1 LVVINKLEYDKH
13 VLTLL
18 FPNVDIEVIHRI
30 MVNDNKTVLAF
41 IESSEVKVTDQQKES
56 VIALMGYYGSNVFN
70 SNRSAPDNGN
80 KQHDQEE
87 TGQIVL
93 VELKPVQ
100 SSNIKSIAYENGTLY
115 VKFKVGTVYSYSN
128 VSKEE
133 YTDLLSNPSI
143 GRGLMAIKET
153 HAAKKIK

>member
-1 LVVINKLEYDKH
+1 